1 MKKAVKLREL
11 LNQEGMLVVPGVTT
25 ALFARVAQE
34 RGFQVLFVT
43 GAGLANM
50 NFGLPDYGL
59 ITMTENLELVKRIND
74 NTTLPL
80 IVDIDD
86 GYGNPMNVYRTLK
99 EYSRLDLGAV
109 ILEDQKAPKRCGHF
123 EDHAVIS
130 KEDMASKIK
139 AAREGSVDPDLVL
152 FARTDAISV
161 NGIDDAIDR
170 AHAYLEA
177 GADAIFIEAPRTLE
191 QMKRIPREV
200 PAPTLINLVEGGK
213 TPMLTNKEL
222 EAMGFKVALYA
233 NAPLKASIKGM
244 QNLLDYLKEN
254 GTTEGSQGQLMI
266 PSSERHQLT
275 DKQFYMDLQKR
286 YRSERD

>member
-1 MKKAVKLREL
+1 MKKAVQLRKLF
-11 LNQEGMLVVPGVTT
+11 QKEGLIVVPGVTT
-25 ALFARVAQE
+25 ALFAKVAEE
-34 RGFQVLFVT
+34 RGFQTLFVT

-74 NTTLPL
+74 NTKLPL

-123 EDHAVIS
+123 EDHEVIPI
-130 KEDMASKIK
+130 EDMVNKLK
-139 AAREGSVDPDLVL
+139 AAREGSVDPDLVI

-161 NGIDDAIDR
+161 NGIEDALER
-170 AHAYLEA
+170 AKAYAEA
-177 GADAIFIEAPRTLE
+177 GADAIFVEAPRTRE
-191 QMKRIPREV
+191 QMERITQEIRV
-200 PAPTLINLVEGGK
+200 PTLINIVEGGK
-213 TPMLTNKEL
+213 TPQLNNAEL
-222 EAMGFKVALYA
+222 EKLGFKIALYA

-244 QNLLDYLKEN
+244 QNLLDYLLQS
-254 GTTEGSQGQLMI
+254 GTTNGCDDSLMI
-266 PSSERHQLT
+266 PSSERHLLT
-275 DKQFYMDLQKR
+275 HKQFFMDLQKR
-286 YRSERD
+286 YK